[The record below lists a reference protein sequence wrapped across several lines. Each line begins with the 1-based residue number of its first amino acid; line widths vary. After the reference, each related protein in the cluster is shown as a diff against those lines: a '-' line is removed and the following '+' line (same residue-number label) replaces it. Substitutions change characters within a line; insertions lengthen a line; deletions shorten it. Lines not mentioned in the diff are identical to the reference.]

1 MESLLNLGEIRVKA
15 KESRVTSGLSQYS
28 AAEKLGVS
36 QGAITGAENTTGGK
50 FLRLQIR
57 MIEELGG
64 VEVEGPYYKISSKK

>member
-1 MESLLNLGEIRVKA
+1 MKLLLSLKEMKTKA

-57 MIEELGG
+57 MIEEFG
-64 VEVEGPYYKISSKK
+64 EFKVEGPYYRISS